1 VSEDQY
7 LDRRTSTRRCYHFA
21 MAGKTFAL
29 IRSHKPELFKKVT
42 GASFYLY
49 PQLVWDYFLHALV
62 MICVSPV

>member
-1 VSEDQY
+1 
-7 LDRRTSTRRCYHFA
+7 

-49 PQLVWDYFLHALV
+49 PQLAVGLFLARFGDDL
-62 MICVSPV
+62 C